1 MAKAVII
8 DYTYLGGEELFTPER
23 QACAES
29 GIDLELRSC
38 KTEDEIIEAA
48 HDADAVLCCG
58 NPPITR
64 KVIEAL
70 PQCRAY
76 IRYGIGVNSVD
87 LDAATEHGKLVYFM
101 PGFCAEELVLHATA
115 LVLNLLR
122 NVCFYDREI
131 RAGKWPKAKG
141 ALPRRLTNMT
151 VGLYGFGASAR
162 PMAKVFGHGFG
173 SRVIACDPY
182 LPDSVFE
189 EAGVARVSFDE
200 LLAQADI
207 VSIHAP
213 LTAENRHI
221 FNMDAFRKMKSTAM
235 IINIARGPLIDE
247 ADLIEAL
254 KTGEIRYAG
263 LDTHEHEPLLPGDP
277 LLELENVVVTPHS
290 AFYGEESLHTQHVT
304 AARLTVSTLKDHE
317 IVQSNLANRKV
328 LEKL

>member
-221 FNMDAFRKMKSTAM
+221 FNMDAFRKMK
-235 IINIARGPLIDE
+235 N
-247 ADLIEAL
+247 
-254 KTGEIRYAG
+254 
-263 LDTHEHEPLLPGDP
+263 
-277 LLELENVVVTPHS
+277 
-290 AFYGEESLHTQHVT
+290 T
-304 AARLTVSTLKDHE
+304 AAARRSAAGAGERRGDAALGVLRRGIPAHPARDRRPADGEHAEGSRNRTVEPGQQEGSGEAVIRSAGEAERLREEDTV
-317 IVQSNLANRKV
+317 
-328 LEKL
+328 

>member
-221 FNMDAFRKMKSTAM
+221 FNMDAFRKMKNT
-235 IINIARGPLIDE
+235 
-247 ADLIEAL
+247 
-254 KTGEIRYAG
+254 
-263 LDTHEHEPLLPGDP
+263 LLPGDP